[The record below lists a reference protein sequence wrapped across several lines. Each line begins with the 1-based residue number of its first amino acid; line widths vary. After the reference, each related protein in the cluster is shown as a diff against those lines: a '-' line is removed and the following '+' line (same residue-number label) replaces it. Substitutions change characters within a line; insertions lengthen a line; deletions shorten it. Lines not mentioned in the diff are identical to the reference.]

1 MKYLTKGIALSM
13 FAAAATVVAAPAVTQ
28 SMMGVAGLHVG
39 VAVKGVFAKRDV
51 KMTTSAQTMYTTRF
65 VGTADNGNVFTG
77 NWGAVG
83 AVAAGGNAGG
93 AADAGIT
100 RYGVVAQN
108 AAVAAGH
115 TVQQAIDLV
124 RTGVLPAQWSTNVNA
139 AGPGLANVAAAAV
152 PAVFA
157 GINNSANVGM
167 LDEGKYAP
175 KAEHTANMDLNMFG
189 IRGVLEV
196 GYDVSEDVMIFVNAG
211 YMYQFEDKN
220 AKDEKEV
227 SYEVKDDAETDF
239 TAVNGN
245 ATFKKKG
252 LTALPFA
259 WNKGHLTSGLKAK
272 ASVKETFSV
281 VGGLT
286 WKPSDNIGL
295 SAFAGVRRY
304 ELAVSWEGGSWA
316 YPGNPNLYVE
326 AFRTESNV
334 SKFLIKNEKKH
345 ELTAIN
351 WALVFGG
358 EFLFMINEHHNV
370 TFGISYSSFD
380 AVLHAENKSSSDSNS
395 ADSKNDSEGEEF
407 LQVAMANPIGAVGVA
422 NMAIPTGWHML
433 DATNVSTKLTGKLEV
448 TDLTFTLG
456 YKLCL

>member
-77 NWGAVG
+77 NWGAG
-83 AVAAGGNAGG
+83 GVAAAVPGAGG
-93 AADAGIT
+93 LHST
-100 RYGVVAQN
+100 YGTVAQN
-108 AAVAAGH
+108 AVLAAGGH

-124 RTGVLPAQWSTNVNA
+124 RTGVLPAQWNVSAGGLA
-139 AGPGLANVAAAAV
+139 AGLAAVTAANV

-157 GINNSANVGM
+157 GSAINANVGM

-380 AVLHAENKSSSDSNS
+380 SVLHAEKKSSSDSKND
-395 ADSKNDSEGEEF
+395 DSKDDSEGDEF
-407 LQVAMANPIGAVGVA
+407 VQVAMANPIGAVNASA
-422 NMAIPTGWHML
+422 NMAVPTGWHML
-433 DATNVSTKLTGKLEV
+433 DATDVSTKLTGKLEV

-456 YKLCL
+456 YKLTL